1 MHFQIHISQTLR
13 FFSFYCI
20 SNHNNVFA
28 KYLDKVL
35 TDFPETFSN
44 IETAIGGISSVND
57 FEKKNLEV
65 PRNTT
70 TSKIGSQVVALL

>member
-1 MHFQIHISQTLR
+1 MLQIYESKIDKIIQNGVKSTKRALKPYFWQSSKTIHMNIKQMHFHIHISQTLR

-35 TDFPETFSN
+35 TDFP
-44 IETAIGGISSVND
+44 
-57 FEKKNLEV
+57 
-65 PRNTT
+65 
-70 TSKIGSQVVALL
+70 